1 MNCIFCNAPLTSNDF
16 CPDCGADVSLLKRV
30 VRISNLLYNKGL
42 EKASV
47 RDLSGAV
54 SLLKQSL
61 KFNKENIDARNLL
74 GLCYFE
80 TGEVVSAL
88 VEWVIS
94 KNMKPEDNL
103 AGEYLRTL
111 QTNKNRLDQIDATI
125 RKYNQSIEY
134 CREGHEDMA
143 VMQLRRV
150 ITQNPKLVKAYQ
162 LLALLYMH
170 ESEWEK
176 ARRLLKK
183 ASSIDNTNTTTRRYL
198 TAIEE
203 ETGKTSAFG
212 IRRRLVSGGAEEE
225 KSLRYVSGNETIIAP
240 TTFRDSSTV
249 ATFINICLG
258 ILLGGAI
265 VYFLTVP
272 AVRQRESDRAN
283 KSVTD
288 ANTSLATISA
298 TVQDLEDDVENAK
311 GQVEAA
317 NKERDDALRRIDGYD
332 SLLEVADL
340 YVQGDQTK
348 TVDAIKELK
357 AEDYDGKGKVLYEH
371 LSSAVGG
378 ALFNQYFNAG
388 TNAYV
393 QGDYGTSA
401 EQLQLAVDMDVS
413 SSYYHD
419 ALYYLGFAYFNLGDY
434 DHADDAF
441 QLFMDRYPNEA
452 SKVQPY
458 MNGGYGGSSSSSSV
472 SSQGQASVDAS
483 GEEAVQDGTG
493 QSSGSSQRVHIAWT
507 DPNTGQGYDMYG
519 NPVYQ

>member
-16 CPDCGADVSLLKRV
+16 CPNCGADVTLLKRV

-103 AGEYLRTL
+103 AGEYLKTL
-111 QTNKNRLDQIDATI
+111 QTNKNRLDQINSTI

-134 CREGHEDMA
+134 CREGHRDMA

-150 ITQNPKLVKAYQ
+150 IAQNPKLVKAYQ
-162 LLALLYMH
+162 LLALLYMWD
-170 ESEWEK
+170 SEWEK

-183 ASSIDNTNTTTRRYL
+183 ASAIDSTNTTTRRYL

-203 ETGKTSAFG
+203 ETGKASAFG
-212 IRRRLVSGGAEEE
+212 IRRRALYGGEDEE

-240 TTFRDSSTV
+240 TTFRDSSAM

-298 TVQDLEDDVENAK
+298 TVQDLQDDVEDAEREA
-311 GQVEAA
+311 EAA
-317 NKERDDALRRIDGYD
+317 SKERDDALRKVEAYD

-340 YVQGDQTK
+340 YVQGDQRK
-348 TVDAIKELK
+348 TVDAIGQLKE
-357 AEDYDGKGKVLYEH
+357 EDYTGKGKDLYED

-378 ALFNQYFNAG
+378 ALFDQYFYAG

-393 QGDYGTSA
+393 KGDYATAA
-401 EQLQLAVDMDVS
+401 EQLQLAVDTDKTGERS
-413 SSYYHD
+413 SYHD
-419 ALYYLGFAYFNLGDY
+419 ALYYLGFAYFNLKDY
-434 DHADDAF
+434 DDADDAF
-441 QLFMDRYPNEA
+441 ELFCDRYPNEA
-452 SKVQPY
+452 SQIQPY
-458 MNGGYGGSSSSSSV
+458 MNGGYGKRAETS
-472 SSQGQASVDAS
+472 AEA
-483 GEEAVQDGTG
+483 EEDEEEEITVLDGTG
-493 QSSGSSQRVHIAWT
+493 SGTHIAWT